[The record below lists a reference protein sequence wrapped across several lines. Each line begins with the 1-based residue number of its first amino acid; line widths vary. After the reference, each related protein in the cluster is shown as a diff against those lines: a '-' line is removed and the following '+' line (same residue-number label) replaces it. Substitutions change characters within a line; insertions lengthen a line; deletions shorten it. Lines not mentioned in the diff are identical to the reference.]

1 MYRDLRAF
9 LEVAAGKGGARER
22 NARVDNRRQATRT
35 IFIRTVLSP
44 AVADILSLVGS
55 ATSRLKMIDIYVFKL
70 VVQCPGG
77 R

>member
-1 MYRDLRAF
+1 LRAF

-22 NARVDNRRQATRT
+22 NPRVDSRRQATRT
-35 IFIRTVLSP
+35 IFIKTVLSP